1 MRAGTCGFLL
11 SSDGL
16 NIHTNTSTR
25 SACANRPSN
34 EQMSVRKPGHLQPR
48 DERWTAR
55 TVPRIAIRVVSKESK
70 SRIRHSLIG
79 PGKFAATMLQRRY
92 AVHRSL
98 PIK

>member
-1 MRAGTCGFLL
+1 
-11 SSDGL
+11 
-16 NIHTNTSTR
+16 
-25 SACANRPSN
+25 
-34 EQMSVRKPGHLQPR
+34 MSVRKPDHLQFR

-79 PGKFAATMLQRRY
+79 PGKFPATMLQRPD